1 MKRLT
6 ARLGVLAAMAMLAA
20 AAPATAQGFSDG
32 YNFLKSVRDRD
43 VTKAKA
49 LIDKPGSTIINSRDS
64 TSGETALMIA
74 IKRRDAPWLAFLLQ
88 NGADPNMADKD
99 GNTPLM
105 VSAMNAF
112 SDGVRLMLAG
122 KARVDASNGRGET
135 ALIKA
140 VQMKDAASV
149 QLLLNAGADPDRTD
163 SFAGMSARQYA
174 ERDVRNGPVA
184 KLMAEAPKKEKKAI
198 MGPRL

>member
-1 MKRLT
+1 MKQLT
-6 ARLGVLAAMAMLAA
+6 ARLGWLVAA
-20 AAPATAQGFSDG
+20 ALLAGAVPAAAQFSDG
-32 YNFLKSVRDRD
+32 YNFLKAVRDRD
-43 VTKAKA
+43 VSKAKG
-49 LIDKPGSTIINSRDS
+49 LIDKPGSTIINSRDI

-88 NGADPNMADKD
+88 NGADPNMKDKD

-105 VSAMNAF
+105 VASMNAF

-122 KARVDASNGRGET
+122 KAQVDASNGRGET

-149 QLLLNAGADPDRTD
+149 QLLLNAGADPDRSD

-174 ERDVRNGPVA
+174 ERDIRSGPVA
-184 KLMAEAPKKEKKAI
+184 KLMDEAPRAEKKVI

>member
-6 ARLGVLAAMAMLAA
+6 ARLGWLVAAMMLAG
-20 AAPATAQGFSDG
+20 AAPAAAQFSDG
-32 YNFLKSVRDRD
+32 YNFLKAVRDRD
-43 VTKAKA
+43 VNKAKA
-49 LIDKPGSTIINSRDS
+49 LIDKPGSTIINSRDGDN
-64 TSGETALMIA
+64 GETALMIA

-88 NGADPNMADKD
+88 NGADPNMKD
-99 GNTPLM
+99 REGNTPLI
-105 VSAMNAF
+105 VASMNAF

-122 KARVDASNGRGET
+122 KAQVDATNGRGET
-135 ALIKA
+135 ALIKS
-140 VQMKDAASV
+140 VQMKDATSV

-174 ERDVRNGPVA
+174 ERDIRSGPVA
-184 KLMAEAPKKEKKAI
+184 KMMEEAPKKEKKPA